1 MAGNSSQSDGEA
13 HRTCIGS
20 KFLFS
25 CKKNLLSSVWLGS
38 DGRKHSRTVIEEL
51 KSTCCGDV
59 EQGPYKSSAPW
70 GGGCNSM
77 FVCSAAKQTRTLVN
91 GQHQISLM
99 ERLRNHART
108 CMQPNWLISIT
119 MNHKGAYKT
128 ICSLHFHYQQNQQCS
143 AAANRG
149 KRALILW
156 MWWLQALEFCLHQ
169 NGLIKLTVLKLKWGG
184 DLKLSLRRGRWVGG
198 GKFSPSG
205 YSQWK
210 TSHLWSHDSSLHCA
224 LTSAFT
230 LITTQLMAQNR
241 ENREAHYCSCGL
253 LAGLFF
259 FFSTEEAAKHS
270 RNKCS
275 LFCCV
280 YPYCMTQWF

>member
-1 MAGNSSQSDGEA
+1 MTGNSSKLIERVLAVCFCFHVKGTHCPLCDWTQMAESTVGQW
-13 HRTCIGS
+13 S
-20 KFLFS
+20 KSWNLHAAEMWN
-25 CKKNLLSSVWLGS
+25 KVRINLLL
-38 DGRKHSRTVIEEL
+38 
-51 KSTCCGDV
+51 
-59 EQGPYKSSAPW
+59 P
-70 GGGCNSM
+70 GGGGMVGCL
-77 FVCSAAKQTRTLVN
+77 FVCSAAKQTCTLVN
-91 GQHQISLM
+91 GQHQICLM

-156 MWWLQALEFCLHQ
+156 MWWLQPLEFCLHQ
-169 NGLIKLTVLKLKWGG
+169 NGLIKLTVLKLKWRG
-184 DLKLSLRRGRWVGG
+184 DLKLSWGG
-198 GKFSPSG
+198 IQSPSG

-210 TSHLWSHDSSLHCA
+210 MSHLWSHDSSLHCA

-241 ENREAHYCSCGL
+241 ENREAHYCSSGL
-253 LAGLFF
+253 LAGLFIFYF
-259 FFSTEEAAKHS
+259 FWHRRLQNIPEINVAGFVVCTPTAWLSDSK
-270 RNKCS
+270 RW
-275 LFCCV
+275 LIR
-280 YPYCMTQWF
+280 